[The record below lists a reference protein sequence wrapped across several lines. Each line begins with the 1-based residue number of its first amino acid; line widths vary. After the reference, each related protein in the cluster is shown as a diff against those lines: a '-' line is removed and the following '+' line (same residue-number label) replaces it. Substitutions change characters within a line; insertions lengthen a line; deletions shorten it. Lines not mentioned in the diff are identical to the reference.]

1 MRAGTIRLTIDSRI
15 DQVHMIGLSIKGI
28 CASIPMT
35 EEDAYQVELCLV
47 EAVNNAV
54 EHAYENEA
62 GHEVSVTASVDGGCL
77 TLQVL
82 DRGTPMDWDSVQKKR
97 ANASL
102 LDEGGRG
109 FMIME
114 SYMDQVSYRQVG
126 NENVLTL
133 VKGTRADA
141 HV

>member
-1 MRAGTIRLTIDSRI
+1 MRAGTVQLTIDSRI
-15 DQVHMIGLSIKGI
+15 DQVHMIGLAVKGI

-35 EEDAYQVELCLV
+35 EEDGYQVELCIV

-54 EHAYENEA
+54 EHAYQNEA
-62 GHEVSVTASVDGGCL
+62 GHDVSVIASVDGGSL

-82 DRGTPMDWDSVQKKR
+82 DSGRPMDWESVQKRR

-114 SYMDQVSYRQVG
+114 SYMDQVSYEQVG
-126 NENVLTL
+126 DKNVLTL
-133 VKGTRADA
+133 VKGLRADA
-141 HV
+141 HP